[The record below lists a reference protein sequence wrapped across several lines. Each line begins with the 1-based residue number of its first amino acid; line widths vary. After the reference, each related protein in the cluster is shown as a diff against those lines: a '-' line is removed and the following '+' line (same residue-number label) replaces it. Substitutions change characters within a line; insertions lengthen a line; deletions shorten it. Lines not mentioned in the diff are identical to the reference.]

1 MVIRFHY
8 IGCGLPDIWLRNGFE
23 VRTTG
28 YGESVSIHDVEGLH
42 RAIGL
47 ELVDNRPKLTGAE
60 VRFLRTEMDL
70 SQDQLADLLDVPVM
84 AARGW
89 EEDLSPVPGP
99 AERLIRALYVES
111 TCGALRMRSLI
122 NRIAQLNR
130 DGRDAR
136 MEFEACKNGWKTA
149 A

>member
-23 VRTTG
+23 VRSTG
-28 YGESVSIHDVEGLH
+28 YGESVSIRDVEGLH
-42 RAIGL
+42 RAIAL
-47 ELVDNRPKLTGAE
+47 ELVDNRPELTGAE

-70 SQDQLADLLDVPVM
+70 SQDQLAELLDVPLVSV
-84 AARGW
+84 RDW
-89 EEDLSPVPGP
+89 EENLSAVPGP

-111 TCGALRMRSLI
+111 ACGALRMRSLI
-122 NRIAQLNR
+122 DRIARLNR
-130 DGRDAR
+130 DACDAR
-136 MEFEACKNGWKTA
+136 LEFEACKNGWKTA